1 MRGLKSKYLFVK
13 DDGVLNVL
21 CIKEIL
27 LYTLGMLIQERLVH
41 LWICHLFI
49 DGSIVL

>member
-1 MRGLKSKYLFVK
+1 MQGLKSKYLFVK

-21 CIKEIL
+21 YIKEIL
-27 LYTLGMLIQERLVH
+27 LYSLGMIIQVRLVH

>member
-1 MRGLKSKYLFVK
+1 MGGLKSKYLFVK

-21 CIKEIL
+21 YIKEIL
-27 LYTLGMLIQERLVH
+27 LYSLGMIIQVRLVH